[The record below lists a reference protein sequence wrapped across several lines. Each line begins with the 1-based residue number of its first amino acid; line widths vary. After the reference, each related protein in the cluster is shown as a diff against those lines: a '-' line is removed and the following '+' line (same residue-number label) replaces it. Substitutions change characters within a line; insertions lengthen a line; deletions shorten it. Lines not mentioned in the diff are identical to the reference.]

1 MRGINSTSTHELDW
15 IPQNGVVCEA
25 VVKTSRIYSRTRDAE
40 SLLSDSQVEEWYLLT
55 SSDIFT
61 AFHSGLAEGERVA
74 FYVVEIE

>member
-1 MRGINSTSTHELDW
+1 MISMSTHELDW
-15 IPQNGVVCEA
+15 IPKNGVVCEA
-25 VVKTSRIYSRTRDAE
+25 VVKTRIYSRTRDTE

-61 AFHSGLAEGERVA
+61 TFHLVLAEGERVA